1 MWLRIIS
8 FRRTSK
14 LEINYIDF
22 GISNI
27 GFGIRPY
34 FHQVINKDVNVWS
47 LNIRLILLSIA
58 IAKIKWRSSFVD
70 VFWKTIAQE
79 KSSKFPGALVI
90 KLQALTCNLPK
101 KNSFMFPSWE
111 LCETF
116 GKNYSAGNLQRAASD
131 KRITKQL
138 LKRGIF
144 NSIAKHNNM
153 MSRF

>member
-1 MWLRIIS
+1 MNSNGSMWLRIIS

-47 LNIRLILLSIA
+47 LNIKLILLSIA

-90 KLQALTCNLPK
+90 KLQALACNLPK
-101 KNSFMFPSWE
+101 KNSLMFPSWE

-116 GKNYSAGNLQRAASD
+116 GKIILQGICKELILTKESLNNFWNVAS
-131 KRITKQL
+131 
-138 LKRGIF
+138 
-144 NSIAKHNNM
+144 SIQ
-153 MSRF
+153 